1 MPSTLTLCA
10 LLAAVT
16 LCVSGAPLQDAL
28 TDGPAGGES
37 SGEEVEEVKVE
48 VERGGVET
56 SNLTGPGDILENW
69 KQGIAPISERHEKEF
84 NEEFQGNVNY
94 TSLQNYTRPSF
105 PTTNFSKKAY
115 CQELAQG
122 LLTYLVLLKHVEKE
136 YPKSSVLPGLKGRIS
151 LLVTQFKAKMRK
163 RERAEE
169 PTGTEQEAL
178 LRELDH
184 PDTYTRR
191 LRAHSVLASLR
202 NFLVDGKRLF
212 QKWEAKK
219 RQTAGAN
226 RAV

>member
-1 MPSTLTLCA
+1 AFLPCHPRSALCA

-69 KQGIAPISERHEKEF
+69 KQGIAPISERHEKE
-84 NEEFQGNVNY
+84 
-94 TSLQNYTRPSF
+94 
-105 PTTNFSKKAY
+105 AY

-151 LLVTQFKAKMRK
+151 LLVTQFKAKVGPRRTANK
-163 RERAEE
+163 R
-169 PTGTEQEAL
+169 GTFSQEAL

-219 RQTAGAN
+219 RQTADDSVIPFLFS
-226 RAV
+226 RLYCQEF